1 MYWMISERYYKTLE
15 EAIIASE
22 EYRKN
27 MEIFSL
33 NNIIPTSHFE
43 DVIMASGTIKDSS
56 KSFNCRNCGAPVRLC
71 ICEYCGTVY

>member
-1 MYWMISERYYKTLE
+1 MSFWVNDRSYKTLE

-27 MEIFSL
+27 MKIFSL

-43 DVIMASGTIKDSS
+43 HVIMASGTINDSS
-56 KSFNCRNCGAPVRLC
+56 KSFNCRNCGAPVRSYN
-71 ICEYCGTVY
+71 CEYCGTRY